1 MDGKLRVFLKFFEH
15 PVEMTKEEIAEHRRG
30 GLVDEER
37 TATLGG
43 TPQDPPAADPP
54 AEPAEETTP

>member
-37 TATLGG
+37 TATLDGG
-43 TPQDPPAADPP
+43 STPENPPPGGQPDE
-54 AEPAEETTP
+54 EPAP